1 MWEYTAV
8 RMGVAVLAIYIIFGP
23 LILLLIYSLFD
34 RLAEKEG
41 RSRVENKDADYNS
54 KDPALWS
61 AQDVQRFL
69 KEQR

>member
-1 MWEYTAV
+1 MLEYTAV
-8 RMGVAVLAIYIIFGP
+8 RMGLAVLAIYIIFGP

-41 RSRVENKDADYNS
+41 SSKVENKDADYSS

-61 AQDVQRFL
+61 AQDVQKFL